1 MSARRKARKRAV
13 DLIYAAEM
21 RGVPVADLLEQQRS
35 ETTINPYTATLI
47 EGVTSNRDRID
58 EILSSFARGWTLD
71 RMPAVDRNVLRVAVY
86 ELIFTEDVPDAV
98 AITEA
103 MELVGDLSTDESPA
117 FVNGLLAAVAR
128 DRKRLVSKQSDQ
140 AGADF
145 EGQNDN

>member
-1 MSARRKARKRAV
+1 LSARRKARKRAV

-35 ETTINPYTATLI
+35 ETPINPYTVTLI
-47 EGVTSNRDRID
+47 DGVTSHRDRID
-58 EILSSFARGWTLD
+58 EILSSFAKGWTLD

-128 DRKRLVSKQSDQ
+128 DRKRLMSQPSDQ
-140 AGADF
+140 TGADS

>member
-35 ETTINPYTATLI
+35 ETPINPYTVTLI
-47 EGVTSNRDRID
+47 DGVTGHRDRID

-128 DRKRLVSKQSDQ
+128 DRKRLMSQPSDQ
-140 AGADF
+140 TGADS